1 MDHGDEKAMNE
12 KRGIDVSL
20 SVLLTNSKE
29 QSPKIPILDRKEFVA
44 IRLWRNLDW
53 EFLIIERI
61 ERTQPW
67 W

>member
-1 MDHGDEKAMNE
+1 MFPC
-12 KRGIDVSL
+12 L
-20 SVLLTNSKE
+20 YCTNSKE

-44 IRLWRNLDW
+44 TRLWGNSDW
-53 EFLIIERI
+53 EFLIIEQI